1 MTSSNLTTPDHLS
14 RYSHQ
19 CGGQRTFTVAPLTRS
34 TRIGDHL
41 AVLKDGSIIH
51 TMKSTKKGLQ
61 GHPMNLVRCESPAGH
76 ISLPWHKVGVFES
89 AGVDTSRTV
98 TFKMQD
104 VVGKAMICGDIVS
117 TWKPEWIM
125 SKKKQ

>member
-1 MTSSNLTTPDHLS
+1 MTSSNFTTPDHLS

-51 TMKSTKKGLQ
+51 TIKSTKKGLQ
-61 GHPMNLVRCESPAGH
+61 GHLMNLVRCESPAGH
-76 ISLPWHKVGVFES
+76 ISLPWYKVGIFLS
-89 AGVDTSRTV
+89 AGVDMSRTV
-98 TFKMQD
+98 NLKMRN
-104 VVGKAMICGDIVS
+104 VVGK
-117 TWKPEWIM
+117 
-125 SKKKQ
+125 Q

>member
-1 MTSSNLTTPDHLS
+1 MTSSNFTTPDHLS

-19 CGGQRTFTVAPLTRS
+19 CGGQHTFTVAPLTRS

-76 ISLPWHKVGVFES
+76 ISLLWHKVGVFES

-98 TFKMQD
+98 TFKIRD
-104 VVGKAMICGDIVS
+104 VVGKAMITLRVIS
-117 TWKPEWIM
+117 RHF
-125 SKKKQ
+125 